1 MLYTIAVIHRK
12 KVEIDDATQYQQN
25 NTIQQLTNEK
35 TTLSQLYTENL
46 QILEESL
53 DIINNRDSEILDL
66 KLLIQT
72 LQYEINSSSKNKEL
86 EVSEFDD
93 SERPA
98 SITKNNNINKKRIPS
113 PPQSKPSR
121 AYSSSSTNS
130 IYNSNHTTNSG
141 GSSTHNIHRNNIEQ
155 IKAASFAAVRRTST
169 SNLKLAST
177 TSTVDIVDNSY
188 CNTSGSS
195 SGEEKGLASDCD
207 IDEDDEPS
215 PIGDIK
221 INRMKVTRLE
231 KTRPPLQHQ
240 QQMLSSSSTTNTT
253 STTSTIPTTT
263 SGTTTTTTTLA
274 DQKASALSKY
284 RQYVALNT
292 TSSNKNNTSNNT
304 ITNNSSSGNSS
315 NCSSTT
321 SLTAPKWSDIGKHD
335 KLFQKVDLNTPETLS
350 PKSRPPY
357 TKHSN
362 VTDKDYSQ
370 FNSTYNKHSTTTTA
384 ANTLYTAVDDESS
397 SMHDSVEYIPDQGE
411 YSSPPRGLYTALS
424 HITTASTSTTNKS
437 ISQQYTPSHLNDSYN
452 SANNSDTV
460 EVFVLSDSSNPPS
473 PARSKPNRPIFKPP
487 YSKPVFNEF
496 TPNKAITTSSSGSNT
511 NTSTTSGNNSS
522 NNYKTTT
529 TPTTTTTTTT
539 NNKVIKKEY
548 PSHTNFP
555 SKEKF
560 NAYVSQRGSAYFTD
574 KDNNNNS
581 DEEKSVDYNTTTIT
595 TNNNTSTTSSNNKYK
610 NVQWLDT
617 KESNLATSYHES
629 TVGVREND
637 SFVGMEMLYYVY
649 IVYTIY
655 YILYTECMFYI
666 CIYICIVYIYVQ
678 YI

>member
-1 MLYTIAVIHRK
+1 ML
-12 KVEIDDATQYQQN
+12 
-25 NTIQQLTNEK
+25 
-35 TTLSQLYTENL
+35 
-46 QILEESL
+46 
-53 DIINNRDSEILDL
+53 
-66 KLLIQT
+66 
-72 LQYEINSSSKNKEL
+72 L

-98 SITKNNNINKKRIPS
+98 SITKDNNINKKRIPS
-113 PPQSKPSR
+113 PPQTKPSR
-121 AYSSSSTNS
+121 AYSSSITSSSNS
-130 IYNSNHTTNSG
+130 IYNSNNT
-141 GSSTHNIHRNNIEQ
+141 SSVVSSKHNIHRNNIEQ

-169 SNLKLAST
+169 SNLKLST
-177 TSTVDIVDNSY
+177 TTVDIENNSY
-188 CNTSGSS
+188 SNSSGSS
-195 SGEEKGLASDCD
+195 SGEEKGLASDCE
-207 IDEDDEPS
+207 IDEDDELS

-335 KLFQKVDLNTPETLS
+335 KLFQKVDLNTPETLY

-357 TKHSN
+357 TKHST

-370 FNSTYNKHSTTTTA
+370 SSSTYNKHSTTTT

-411 YSSPPRGLYTALS
+411 YLSPPRGLYTVLS
-424 HITTASTSTTNKS
+424 HITTATTSTTNKS

-496 TPNKAITTSSSGSNT
+496 TPNKAITSSGSSSSNT

-522 NNYKTTT
+522 SNYKTKTTTPTT
-529 TPTTTTTTTT
+529 TPTTTTTNN

-595 TNNNTSTTSSNNKYK
+595 TNNNTSTTSSNNKNK
-610 NVQWLDT
+610 NVHWLDT
-617 KESNLATSYHES
+617 KESSLATSYHES